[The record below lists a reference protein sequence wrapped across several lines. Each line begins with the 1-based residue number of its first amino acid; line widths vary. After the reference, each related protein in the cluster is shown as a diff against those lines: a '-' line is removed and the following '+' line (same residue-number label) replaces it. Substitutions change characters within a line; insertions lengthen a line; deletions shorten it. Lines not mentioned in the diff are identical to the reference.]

1 MRLNASSLFHETKR
15 RLTKDWEE
23 GVGAEKALA
32 IAWSAWQH
40 SATNRSQFG
49 ANSFGLVAL
58 SVIFDALEAL
68 ATIQA
73 RETAAG
79 SI

>member
-15 RLTKDWEE
+15 QLTKDWED

-32 IAWSAWQH
+32 FAWSAWQY

-58 SVIFDALEAL
+58 CVIFDALDAI

-73 RETAAG
+73 RETAAD
-79 SI
+79 ST